1 MNVTRISETPTGFW
15 RSYVPARARRNF
27 GSRFLRRLI
36 RERPVLLDRRWQ
48 LALDRVVFLVV
59 AVILLVY
66 FPVQLLLSSS
76 TTTGGD
82 TGAHI
87 YTPWYLRNYLLPR
100 GQISGWAPGWY
111 AGFPMLQFYFPL
123 VSLFQAFLSF
133 VVPYEVAF
141 KLGTVLGTVF
151 FPIAVYVFF
160 RLLRFPWPTPAL
172 GALAAIAFLFM
183 KSYSIY
189 GGNIPSSLSGEYGF
203 SLSLGLSLVFLGLL
217 YRLATEEKG
226 RPLLASST
234 LALAVLSHLL
244 PVIVAVLMSP
254 LPLFWAVR
262 EHGARKALIR
272 FGSVF
277 ALGFALT
284 SFWSIPFLVRL
295 PYTTDMRWYPLE
307 GWGPVFPKELL
318 AYLGGMVLA
327 GVVLVL
333 RRDKRPLLFFLMAAL
348 GLALYLFLPPGS
360 VWNGRFL
367 PFYYLAA
374 ILATAYFAGVAIPAA
389 ARWVSVRRIG
399 FLTLGVALF
408 VALVLGGWVVR
419 EKETSYIDN
428 WIHDNYAGYESRAD
442 FPTFKALNERV
453 AKLPPG
459 RIFWEPND
467 GLVKF
472 GTPIAL
478 MSLPY
483 WSGQN
488 TMEGIN
494 FESSMTT
501 PFHFLTAS
509 EVAVKPSNPI
519 PGLPYHPMDLARGAR
534 HMELLDVRYYLSFT
548 EQARNAALEAGLKK
562 IDDVEEFSIFAID
575 SPGQVVI
582 PPNPPVPLDK
592 SGSEWVER
600 NVEWFGNLDKLGTPL
615 VRASKE
621 EWDRVLP
628 KTAGAPP
635 SGGKSIDARIQD
647 DEISFTTDAIGQ
659 PHWVKTSYFPNWK
672 VEGALGPYLASPS
685 TMIVI
690 PTQKDVRLYYSR
702 TWTEW
707 TGYLLTLA
715 GLAVLAV
722 RPLRRRWSALG
733 SAGPHPEGADLR
745 RRLRRGKKHA
755 VSERGADGGGEEQSV
770 GAPDG

>member
-1 MNVTRISETPTGFW
+1 MNVTRISEAPTGFW
-15 RSYVPARARRNF
+15 RSYAPAGAPRSF

-48 LALDRVVFLVV
+48 VALDRVVFLVIG
-59 AVILLVY
+59 VILLVY
-66 FPVQLLLSSS
+66 FPVQLLISSS

-87 YTPWYLRNYLLPR
+87 YTPWYLRYHLLPR

-123 VSLFQAFLSF
+123 ISLFQAFLSF

-141 KLGTVLGTVF
+141 KLGTVLGTF
-151 FPIAVYVFF
+151 FLPVAAYVLF
-160 RLLRFPWPTPAL
+160 RLVRFPWPTPAL
-172 GALAAIAFLFM
+172 GALAAVGFLFM
-183 KSYSIY
+183 TSYSIY

-226 RPLLASST
+226 RPLLAASM

-244 PVIVAVLMSP
+244 PVIVAVLLSP
-254 LPLFWAVR
+254 LLLFWALR
-262 EHGARKALIR
+262 EHGARRALTR

-277 ALGFALT
+277 ALSFALT
-284 SFWSIPFLVRL
+284 GFWSIPFLVRL
-295 PYTTDMRWYPLE
+295 PYTTDMRWYPLK
-307 GWGPVFPKELL
+307 GWGPVFPKELIF
-318 AYLGGMVLA
+318 YLGGMALA
-327 GVVLVL
+327 GAVMVL
-333 RRDKRPLLFFLMAAL
+333 RRDRRPLLFYLMAVL
-348 GLALYLFLPPGS
+348 GIVLYLFLPPGS

-374 ILATAYFAGVAIPAA
+374 FLCTAYFAGVAFTAT
-389 ARWVSVRRIG
+389 ARWISVRRIG
-399 FLTLGVALF
+399 HVTLGISLFAAVVMGAWAL
-408 VALVLGGWVVR
+408 R
-419 EKETSYIDN
+419 QKEPSYIDN

-442 FPTFKALNERV
+442 FPTFKALNDRV
-453 AKLPPG
+453 AQLPPG

-483 WSGQN
+483 WSGQP

-509 EVAVKPSNPI
+509 EVALKPSNPI
-519 PGLPYHPMDLARGAR
+519 PGLPYKPMDLARGAR

-548 EQARNAALEAGLKK
+548 EEARNAAVEAGLEKL
-562 IDDVEEFSIFAID
+562 DDVGEFSIFAVD

-582 PPNPPVPLDK
+582 PPNAPVPVNIR
-592 SGSEWVER
+592 GSRWIER
-600 NVEWFGNLDKLGTPL
+600 NIEWFGDLEALDTPL

-621 EWDRVLP
+621 EWDRILP
-628 KTAGAPP
+628 GNAGAPA
-635 SGGKSIDARIQD
+635 SGGTSVEARIQD

-672 VEGALGPYLASPS
+672 VEGARGPYLASPS

-690 PTQKDVRLYYSR
+690 PTQKEVRLYYSW

-715 GLAVLAV
+715 GLAVLVV

-733 SAGPHPEGADLR
+733 SAGPHPEGTNLG
-745 RRLRRGKKHA
+745 RRLRRGKKDA
-755 VSERGADGGGEEQSV
+755 VSEGGADGGGEEQRL

>member
-1 MNVTRISETPTGFW
+1 MNATRVSGSPAGFW
-15 RSYVPARARRNF
+15 RSYVPAGARRSF

-36 RERPVLLDRRWQ
+36 RERPVLLDQRWQ
-48 LALDRVVFLVV
+48 VALDRVVFLVV
-59 AVILLVY
+59 LVVFLVY
-66 FPVQLLLSSS
+66 FPLQLLTSTT

-87 YTPWYLRNYLLPR
+87 YTPWYLRHHLLPK

-123 VSLFQAFLSF
+123 VSLFQAFASF

-141 KLGTVLGTVF
+141 KLGTVLGTF
-151 FPIAVYVFF
+151 FLPAGVYILF

-172 GALAAIAFLFM
+172 GALAAVGFLFM
-183 KSYSIY
+183 RSYSIY

-217 YRLATEEKG
+217 YRLATEERG

-234 LALAVLSHLL
+234 LALAALSHLL
-244 PVIVAVLMSP
+244 PVIVAVLVSP
-254 LPLFWAVR
+254 LLLFWAVR
-262 EHGARKALIR
+262 ELGARKALIR
-272 FGSVF
+272 FAAVF
-277 ALGFALT
+277 GLGFALT
-284 SFWSIPFLVRL
+284 SFWSIPFLARL

-318 AYLGGMVLA
+318 IYLGGMALA

-333 RRDKRPLLFFLMAAL
+333 RRDRRPLLFFVMAAL
-348 GLALYLFLPPGS
+348 GVLLYLFLPAGS

-374 ILATAYFAGVAIPAA
+374 FLSTAYFMGAAIPAV
-389 ARWVSVRRIG
+389 ARWVSVRGIG
-399 FLTLGVALF
+399 YLSLGLALF
-408 VALVLGGWVVR
+408 AALVVGGWTLR
-419 EKETSYIDN
+419 QKEPSFIDN
-428 WIHDNYAGYESRAD
+428 WIHDNYTGYEARED
-442 FPTFKALNERV
+442 YPTFKKLNERV
-453 AKLPPG
+453 AQLPPG

-467 GLVKF
+467 GMVKF

-483 WSGQN
+483 WSGQP

-509 EVAVKPSNPI
+509 EVALKPSNPI

-548 EQARNAALEAGLKK
+548 EQARNAAVEAGLRKL
-562 IDDVEEFSIFAID
+562 DDVGEFSIFAID

-582 PPNPPVPLDK
+582 PHNAPVPLDK
-592 SGSEWVER
+592 SGSEWIER
-600 NVEWFGNLDKLGTPL
+600 NIEWFGNLEGLDTPF
-615 VRASKE
+615 VRASKQ
-621 EWDRVLP
+621 EWDRVS
-628 KTAGAPP
+628 KAGGAPA
-635 SGGKSIDARIQD
+635 SGGRSIDARIED

-672 VEGALGPYLASPS
+672 VEGAEGPFLASPS
-685 TMIVI
+685 TMIVV
-690 PTQKDVRLYYSR
+690 PTRRQVQLYYSR

-707 TGYLLTLA
+707 AGYLLTLA
-715 GLAVLAV
+715 GLAVLAL

-733 SAGPHPEGADLR
+733 SAGGDPEGVNLR
-745 RRLRRGKKHA
+745 RRLRGGQKHA
-755 VSERGADGGGEEQSV
+755 VAESGADGGGVKERI
-770 GAPDG
+770 GAGDG